1 MPGTK
6 AAKIVVLAI
15 LLTASG
21 FFFGAACE
29 RLNQQYHL
37 ILLLDRDFLYVLLW
51 LLLAVVSVAVTG
63 GLVAA
68 LVRPFWISLL
78 AFAVSA
84 LAAFIAWGVS
94 LASAISALIY
104 LIVALL
110 YCRGVAGALKNRLKF
125 SVEPISGSQPVLLT
139 GLAIAASAALYF
151 GYAAEIEENGFAF
164 PPAMKEMIG
173 EMSMAPMRRQIEA
186 RTDLTSEE
194 KDALLAEM
202 TGGFEEQWM
211 RPVEETIRSYEKFIP
226 LVVAFVLLQ
235 LLAVVNSL
243 FSWIPTVI
251 LSIIFPILTAL
262 GVTRKVTETREVDR
276 LTI

>member
-15 LLTASG
+15 LLIASG
-21 FFFGAACE
+21 FFLGAALE

-68 LVRPFWISLL
+68 LVRPLWISLL

-84 LAAFIAWGVS
+84 LAAFIAWEVG
-94 LASAISALIY
+94 LASAVAALIY
-104 LIVALL
+104 LIIALS
-110 YCRGVAGALKNRLKF
+110 YSRGVAEALKNRLRF
-125 SVEPISGSQPVLLT
+125 SVEPISGSQSMLLT
-139 GLAIAASAALYF
+139 GLAIAASTSLYF

-164 PPAMKEMIG
+164 PPAVKEMIG
-173 EMSMAPMRRQIEA
+173 EISMAPMRTQIEA
-186 RTDLTSEE
+186 QTDLTSEE
-194 KDALLAEM
+194 RDALLTEM
-202 TGGFEEQWM
+202 TGSFEEQWM
-211 RPVEETIRSYEKFIP
+211 GPMEEMMRSYEKFIP
-226 LVVAFVLLQ
+226 LVVAFILLQ
-235 LLAVVNSL
+235 LLAVINSL
-243 FSWIPTVI
+243 FSWIPSVI

-262 GVTRKVTETREVDR
+262 GVTRKVTETREVER